1 MPHVY
6 YPDLKKYDPRGNV
19 RVTLGDADVLDAA
32 GRLRV
37 SLPLTLFDQTF
48 EWDLAEL
55 FWDQTLVGGGTV
67 TYDANNSS
75 ATLTVGTGATDS
87 VIRQSRDYHH
97 YRPWKSHLIPLTFTF
112 GAAAADV
119 RRRAG
124 YFEGNNGIYLE
135 QNGTTDVALVR
146 RTFVSGGAVD
156 NRVVRASW
164 NLDTLSPTAPN
175 PSGVTQDLSLAQLMV
190 IDLQWLS
197 EGRVRIGFKVGGAI
211 IYVHEFNASNILV
224 GPYMETASLP
234 IRFELTNLAG
244 TGTSHTL
251 RQGCSSV
258 ITEDGDQDEFGLFF
272 SADNGTTA
280 IAVTTRRAI
289 LSIRPKAVF
298 GPSSKVNRV
307 PIEPQTFNL
316 LVSTNNARWEIVF
329 NPTFTGTPVWVDPG
343 THSAVE
349 YSVHGDAAA
358 GAFTAGIM
366 LNSGYAAAGVGI
378 AAGAIVQ
385 TPFFNKLRATLD
397 IDGANPRAFSLVVTS
412 MTGTSNAAGAMSW
425 KESR

>member
-1 MPHVY
+1 M
-6 YPDLKKYDPRGNV
+6 
-19 RVTLGDADVLDAA
+19 RVSRIPPETVPELVQLADGQNLDAS

-37 SLPLTLFDQTF
+37 GLPLTLFDQAF

-55 FWDQTLVGGGTV
+55 FWDQVLVGGGTV

-75 ATLTVGTGATDS
+75 VTLTVGTGATDS
-87 VIRQSRDYHH
+87 VIRQTRDYHH

-112 GAAAADV
+112 GAAVADV

-124 YFEGNNGIYLE
+124 YFDGNNGIFLE

-146 RTFVSGGAVD
+146 RTFVSGVAVD

-164 NLDTLSPTAPN
+164 SLDTLSATTPN
-175 PSGVTQDLSLAQLMV
+175 PSGITQDLSLAQLMV

-197 EGRVRIGFKVGGAI
+197 EGRVRVGFKIGGEI
-211 IYVHEFNASNILV
+211 IYVHEFNSANILV

-244 TGTSHTL
+244 TGVSHTL

-258 ITEDGDQDEFGLFF
+258 MSEDGDQDEYGLFL

-298 GPSSKVNRV
+298 GPASKVNRV

-358 GAFTAGIM
+358 GAITAGIM
-366 LNSGYAAAGVGI
+366 LNSGYVASGVGV
-378 AAGAIVQ
+378 ASGAIVQ
-385 TPFFNKLRATLD
+385 APLLSKLRATLD
-397 IDGANPRAFSLVVTS
+397 MAGANPRAFSLVITS
-412 MTGTSNAAGAMSW
+412 MTGTASAAGALAW